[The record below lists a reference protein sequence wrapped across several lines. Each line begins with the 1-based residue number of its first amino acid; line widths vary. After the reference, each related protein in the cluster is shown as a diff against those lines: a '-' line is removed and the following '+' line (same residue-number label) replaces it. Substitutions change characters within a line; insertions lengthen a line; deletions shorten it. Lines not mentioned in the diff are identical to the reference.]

1 MCNQSMSLSVS
12 VSSSWNYFVKSSIF
26 QLFYFIFSRQAAVL
40 DSDEEDSAEVL
51 NNSWMQNHNRYL
63 SSRSRTL
70 SGSSLLKEDDDVLP
84 DVQSMEDANGGSG
97 STPNTPGELP
107 PLPGF
112 KARLVEGI
120 LRSETVAKLAQSE
133 WVKKNITSTNI
144 TLQLQLHSIKGT
156 LRVNFPPAPS
166 DRIW

>member
-1 MCNQSMSLSVS
+1 M
-12 VSSSWNYFVKSSIF
+12 
-26 QLFYFIFSRQAAVL
+26 L
-40 DSDEEDSAEVL
+40 DSDEEDSAEVRDFSLQDL
-51 NNSWMQNHNRYL
+51 N
-63 SSRSRTL
+63 RSRNSL

>member
-1 MCNQSMSLSVS
+1 MKYSSGQDFTIVFSL
-12 VSSSWNYFVKSSIF
+12 
-26 QLFYFIFSRQAAVL
+26 LFSRQAAVL

-51 NNSWMQNHNRYL
+51 NNSWYHRDLN
-63 SSRSRTL
+63 RSRTL

-84 DVQSMEDANGGSG
+84 EQSMEDATSGSG

>member
-1 MCNQSMSLSVS
+1 M
-12 VSSSWNYFVKSSIF
+12 
-26 QLFYFIFSRQAAVL
+26 L
-40 DSDEEDSAEVL
+40 DSDEEDSAEVRDFSLQDL
-51 NNSWMQNHNRYL
+51 N
-63 SSRSRTL
+63 RSRNSL

-112 KARLVEGI
+112 KARLAEGI

>member
-1 MCNQSMSLSVS
+1 MPPDQP
-12 VSSSWNYFVKSSIF
+12 SI
-26 QLFYFIFSRQAAVL
+26 L
-40 DSDEEDSAEVL
+40 EDS
-51 NNSWMQNHNRYL
+51 
-63 SSRSRTL
+63 
-70 SGSSLLKEDDDVLP
+70 
-84 DVQSMEDANGGSG
+84 NGG

>member
-1 MCNQSMSLSVS
+1 M
-12 VSSSWNYFVKSSIF
+12 
-26 QLFYFIFSRQAAVL
+26 L
-40 DSDEEDSAEVL
+40 DSDEEDSAEVRDFSWQDL
-51 NNSWMQNHNRYL
+51 RPRNS
-63 SSRSRTL
+63 SF
-70 SGSSLLKEDDDVLP
+70 GSYSFKEDDEMPEID
-84 DVQSMEDANGGSG
+84 EGNGG